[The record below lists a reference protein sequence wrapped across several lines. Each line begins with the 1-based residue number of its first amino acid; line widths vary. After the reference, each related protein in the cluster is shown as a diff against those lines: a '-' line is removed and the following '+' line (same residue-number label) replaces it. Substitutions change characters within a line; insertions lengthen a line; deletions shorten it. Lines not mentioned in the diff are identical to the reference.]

1 MSDKVTKRVGDV
13 APAFQ
18 PLEGQK
24 VTVRE
29 MVDKE
34 FVITRIVKLVKDEGD
49 YVAVQIENGDWQGF
63 FFSSHTVI
71 MRKLEACIDA
81 LPVLAKITLVE
92 PVEGRN
98 SYFNIE

>member
-13 APAFQ
+13 APSFQ

-34 FVITRIVKLVKDEGD
+34 FVITRIVKLTREDGD
-49 YVAVQIENGDWQGF
+49 YIGVQVENGDWQGF

-71 MRKLEACIDA
+71 VRKLVECIDA
-81 LPVLAKITLVE
+81 LPLLAKVTLVE
-92 PVEGRN
+92 PGEGRN